1 MFKDIKDFHE
11 KYGLQYNDKP
21 RLLGD
26 EMSEFRIKFM
36 HEELAEYIDAVS
48 KANAMLSTQSILP
61 DAKDSFNG
69 EMAKAL
75 DALVDLAYVALGTAY
90 LHGFDFQ
97 AAWDR
102 VHAANMQ
109 KVRAEKAGDSK
120 RGTSF
125 DVIKPP
131 GWVAPDHTDL
141 VEDNAHKENFI

>member
-1 MFKDIKDFHE
+1 MFSDIAEFHE
-11 KYGLQYNDKP
+11 KFGLGYYGKP
-21 RLLGD
+21 RLLEN
-26 EMSEFRIKFM
+26 EMSEFRIKFLQ
-36 HEELAEYIDAVS
+36 EELSEYIDAIN
-48 KANAMLSTQSILP
+48 KANEMLANASILP

-75 DALVDLAYVALGTAY
+75 DALVDLVYVALGTAY
-90 LHGFDFQ
+90 LHGFDFPT
-97 AAWDR
+97 AWSR
-102 VHAANMQ
+102 VHDANMQ

-141 VEDNAHKENFI
+141 IEDNDHKENFI

>member
-1 MFKDIKDFHE
+1 MFSDVAEFHE

-48 KANAMLSTQSILP
+48 KANAMLGTQSILP

-75 DALVDLAYVALGTAY
+75 DALVDLTYVALGTAY

-97 AAWDR
+97 KAWDR
-102 VHAANMQ
+102 VHNANMQ

-141 VEDNAHKENFI
+141 VEDNAHRENFI